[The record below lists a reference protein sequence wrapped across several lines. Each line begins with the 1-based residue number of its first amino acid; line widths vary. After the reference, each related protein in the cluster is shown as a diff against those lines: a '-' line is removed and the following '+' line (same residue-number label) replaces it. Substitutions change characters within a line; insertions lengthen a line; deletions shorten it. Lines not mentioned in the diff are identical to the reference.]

1 MQGSNRTCP
10 LPASSLWRQLRWR
23 KSRIFM
29 SPLPPRCRCLGH
41 GPGRD
46 CCSPPVAAVPDLH
59 GHAEMLRRY
68 LFVLGAQ
75 ADRLDDLVPEVFAV
89 ALKKEL

>member
-1 MQGSNRTCP
+1 MD
-10 LPASSLWRQLRWR
+10 LVD
-23 KSRIFM
+23 
-29 SPLPPRCRCLGH
+29 
-41 GPGRD
+41 D

-59 GHAEMLRRY
+59 GHVEMLRRY
-68 LFVLGAQ
+68 LFVLGAR